1 MEKRGVVIVLV
12 LLLISSFLVSCKP
25 RGPGTEPL
33 ETAAALRIVK
43 TGMQGVEINTLPNYP
58 PATPIYDLNELQA
71 IVEVKNKG
79 NHNLE
84 PQDCFIVVTG
94 FDPNIIRGGF
104 TSARSCAE
112 NVNVLEGKSVY
123 NLEGGVNQIEFRS
136 PNVELDPSVFDYNP
150 TLNFQACYNYHTT
163 ASPEVCVDPLFYQIA
178 SEQIAC
184 NWRQGVNVGGGQ
196 GAPVGVSYV
205 RAEMVGGR
213 AIFDINVQ
221 NFGIGRVLSPFTDLQ
236 TCELNLQ
243 FTDFDR
249 VAYAVE
255 MGGVPGDCKP
265 RDGFVRLYNNQGKIT
280 CSFDIFGSSAYVTPL
295 LIDMDYNYVQSFK
308 KNVKIIRTP
317 Q

>member
-1 MEKRGVVIVLV
+1 
-12 LLLISSFLVSCKP
+12 
-25 RGPGTEPL
+25 
-33 ETAAALRIVK
+33 
-43 TGMQGVEINTLPNYP
+43 
-58 PATPIYDLNELQA
+58 
-71 IVEVKNKG
+71 
-79 NHNLE
+79 
-84 PQDCFIVVTG
+84 
-94 FDPNIIRGGF
+94 
-104 TSARSCAE
+104 
-112 NVNVLEGKSVY
+112 
-123 NLEGGVNQIEFRS
+123 
-136 PNVELDPSVFDYNP
+136 
-150 TLNFQACYNYHTT
+150 
-163 ASPEVCVDPLFYQIA
+163 VDPLFYQIA

-205 RAEMVGGR
+205 RAEMVRGR

-243 FTDFDR
+243 FTDFDK

-295 LIDMDYNYVQSFK
+295 LIDLDYNYVQSFK